1 VPAVSARKRPW
12 SIHGAA
18 EVVWSAAL
26 SLVEVA
32 VAVVV
37 AIFGMIVTSEA
48 GVVAALQ
55 AIAVVLKIG
64 YMAYSGVSVD
74 VAAVA
79 TAVACELAS
88 LSAGEDACVG
98 FVGVVVYVVP
108 SMPVGIAEARDA
120 AREGIAHLVVCA
132 EQEIEGVVLVVVD
145 AVARGV
151 SVPVDV
157 AGMVVV
163 GSELVRVVVQ
173 MARIRV
179 YNVPMDLHSVVAVV
193 SVAAETADV
202 VAVAIP
208 AVVKPEIVVEVVIQF
223 VVVVAVQGYAKKLDA
238 IHRVETEVGS
248 VREKLIAMT
257 VTSGAL

>member
-1 VPAVSARKRPW
+1 MPAVSARKRPW

-108 SMPVGIAEARDA
+108 SMPVGIAEVRDA
-120 AREGIAHLVVCA
+120 VREGIAHLVVCA

-145 AVARGV
+145 TVARGV

-163 GSELVRVVVQ
+163 GFELIRVVVQ
-173 MARIRV
+173 VARIRV
-179 YNVPMDLHSVVAVV
+179 YNVPVDLHSVAVV
-193 SVAAETADV
+193 SVVAETADV

-208 AVVKPEIVVEVVIQF
+208 AVVKAEIAVEVVILF
-223 VVVVAVQGYAKKLDA
+223 VVVVAVHAKNLDA

-248 VREKLIAMT
+248 VREKLNAMM

>member
-1 VPAVSARKRPW
+1 MPAVSARKRPW

-145 AVARGV
+145 TVARGV

-163 GSELVRVVVQ
+163 GFELIRVVVQ
-173 MARIRV
+173 VARIRV
-179 YNVPMDLHSVVAVV
+179 YNVPVDLHSVAVV
-193 SVAAETADV
+193 SVVAETADV

-208 AVVKPEIVVEVVIQF
+208 AVVKAEIAVEVVILF
-223 VVVVAVQGYAKKLDA
+223 VVVVAVHAKNLDA

-248 VREKLIAMT
+248 VREKLNAMM